1 MFGMCRLLSFL
12 LEIVEQTNDVI
23 YELYV
28 ALVLV
33 LSNMHEHTCCTFHF
47 LDRMFSTGEI
57 TSTNMPENLHPE
69 KRQ

>member
-1 MFGMCRLLSFL
+1 MSGMCRLLSFL

-33 LSNMHEHTCCTFHF
+33 LSNMHEYIHAAPINF
-47 LDRMFSTGEI
+47 
-57 TSTNMPENLHPE
+57 
-69 KRQ
+69 